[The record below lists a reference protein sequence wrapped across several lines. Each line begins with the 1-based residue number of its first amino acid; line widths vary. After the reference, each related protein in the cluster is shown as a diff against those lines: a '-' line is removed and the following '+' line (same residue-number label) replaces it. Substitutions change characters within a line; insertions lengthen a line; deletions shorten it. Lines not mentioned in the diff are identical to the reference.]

1 VYVIYVKT
9 GRVTVSPGLYLM
21 FYNKEFYEIC
31 CLYLSVLLCNAIPGC
46 DFACVDAFD
55 RIFGK
60 ICSRVV
66 VVYDDNRLAKEYEHP
81 VFEKGRYL

>member
-1 VYVIYVKT
+1 MYVIYVKT
-9 GRVTVSPGLYLM
+9 GRVSVSPGLYLM

-55 RIFGK
+55 CIFGK

-66 VVYDDNRLAKEYEHP
+66 VVYDDCDTIHCHH
-81 VFEKGRYL
+81 GCS